1 LRIYDPFY
9 CNGAVVKHLN
19 ALGFYKV
26 IHENRDFYA
35 DVANKKVP
43 EYDIL
48 ITNPPYSGDNKEKCV
63 EYAAYSEKPWLLLLP
78 NYVATK
84 DYFTKT
90 FENFAQ
96 PCFVVPTKAYEY
108 DHPKQN
114 TVRNIMSIW
123 ICGFDHY
130 VGQAANYWSQ

>member
-1 LRIYDPFY
+1 MRIYDPFF
-9 CNGAVVKHLN
+9 CNGAVVRHLN
-19 ALGFYKV
+19 ALGFTKV

-35 DVANKKVP
+35 DVKNKTVP

-63 EYAAYSEKPWLLLLP
+63 EFAAQSGKPWLLLLP

-84 DYFTKT
+84 DYFTRT
-90 FENFAQ
+90 FAGFAS
-96 PCFVVPTKAYEY
+96 PCFVVPNTAYEY

-123 ICGFDHY
+123 ICGFDSA
-130 VGQAANYWSQ
+130 VNEAG